1 MDCQSES
8 GLGILKT
15 PKYEFKTRLFCYPTG
30 DAGCFLVHVLYKVYF
45 CICIIHIENIFI
57 KSFGVNK

>member
-8 GLGILKT
+8 GLGVLKT

-30 DAGCFLVHVLYKVYF
+30 DAGCVLVHVLYKVYF
-45 CICIIHIENIFI
+45 VYVLSI
-57 KSFGVNK
+57 

>member
-8 GLGILKT
+8 GLEVLKA

-30 DAGCFLVHVLYKVYF
+30 DAGCLLVYLLYKACFY
-45 CICIIHIENIFI
+45 ICILYIENIFI
-57 KSFGVNK
+57 NYFDITK

>member
-8 GLGILKT
+8 GLGVLKT

-30 DAGCFLVHVLYKVYF
+30 DAGCFLVHVLHKVYF
-45 CICIIHIENIFI
+45 LYMYYLYRKYFY
-57 KSFGVNK
+57 